1 MLPLVYA
8 VAGFLCARIPD
19 SLTRVFNDLGSMTS
33 FDQYREPLF
42 RLREIVPALV
52 DMLHIEDAVSGEVWK
67 NFDARLLPLVDP
79 NLPLMVA
86 ICGGANA
93 GKSTLF
99 NSLLNERVSPVRGN
113 AGSTRRV
120 LIAVNPQMIE
130 HKSILSS
137 LFDPFGQTPSPVQD
151 PVDLMT
157 PGPPLVTV
165 HEETPKGQILMD
177 TPDFDT
183 GSDDRF
189 VNRDVAR
196 EVLEACNVLIYIV
209 TNTTY
214 NNLENTRFMRHI
226 LTEAGM
232 RRCIL
237 VYNCSRT
244 LDDRQVRA
252 HLKTTATNL
261 YGAAKDEYLIGCYRT
276 DTSDAVAAGEALMRL
291 RPVPAG
297 EPDIMN
303 LLADLD
309 PRQIRERQ
317 IQTMLEAFVRHVG
330 QVVTESKTVR
340 DEIDL
345 YTGALHLTLGRAVQQ
360 SLVSFPLKSIMRRL
374 NDIWLETSP
383 PHLKFF
389 RGVGN
394 LIGKPARVIL
404 SLVKPSVDGDAGENS
419 GTAGTVD
426 PLERIKSDLLGSAAE
441 LRDSLLAEEIIVET
455 IAKDAIGVR
464 LITLV
469 DRIRLQRDLS
479 EKELPSRHIASAT
492 GTVTVHAA
500 APVCSKKIRHDLDR
514 RPWTDTAQWVIA
526 AAKDVLDIS
535 EDTALNEELT
545 NLVGEFRRRMNF
557 LQKTRESFFAS
568 LNVLPATLGIA
579 YILTTGDPV
588 GGSGIYA
595 KLHGLFGMH
604 DLWALVSIPA
614 SAGIDETGR
623 KDLSDMLEP
632 VVKRWIENRAHIV
645 KQVFEETI
653 AGEVI
658 RQMENTAADAA
669 KLTLAVEETLASI
682 S

>member
-1 MLPLVYA
+1 MAPVHKVFRL
-8 VAGFLCARIPD
+8 FD
-19 SLTRVFNDLGSMTS
+19 RVFNELSSMTS

-42 RLREIVPALV
+42 RLRDIVPGLV
-52 DMLHIEDAVSGEVWK
+52 DMLHIEGAVSGEVWK
-67 NFDARLLPLVDP
+67 NLDARLLPLVDP
-79 NLPLMVA
+79 ELPLMVA

-120 LIAVNPQMIE
+120 LIAVHPEMIAR
-130 HKSILSS
+130 KSVLSS
-137 LFDPFGQTPSPVQD
+137 LFDPFGQTPRPLESPK
-151 PVDLMT
+151 DLMA
-157 PGPPLVTV
+157 PGPPLVSA
-165 HEETPKGQILMD
+165 HGDIPKGQILMD

-214 NNLENTRFMRHI
+214 NNLENTRFMRQV

-244 LDDRQVRA
+244 LDDQQVRD
-252 HLKTTATNL
+252 HLETTATNL
-261 YGAAKDEYLIGCYRT
+261 YGGEKEEYLIGCYRT
-276 DTSDAVAAGEALMRL
+276 DTSDAVAAGKALMRL
-291 RPVPAG
+291 RPVQAG
-297 EPDIMN
+297 APDIMN

-317 IQTMLEAFVRHVG
+317 IQTMLEAFVRHVR
-330 QVVTESKTVR
+330 QVVTESKTVQ

-345 YTGALHLTLGRAVQQ
+345 YTGALHLTLGRAVQH
-360 SLVSFPLKSIMRRL
+360 SLVSFPLKRIMRRL
-374 NDIWLETSP
+374 NEIWLETSP

-394 LIGKPARVIL
+394 LIGKPARAIL
-404 SLVKPSVDGDAGENS
+404 SLVKPSTDGEAREAS
-419 GTAGTVD
+419 GTAGTID
-426 PLERIKSDLLGSAAE
+426 PLERIKSDLLGSAGE
-441 LRDSLLAEEIIVET
+441 LRDSLMAEEIIAET
-455 IAKDAIGVR
+455 IAKDPIGVR

-469 DRIRLQRDLS
+469 DRIRVQRDLN

-500 APVCSKKIRHDLDR
+500 APLCSNKIRRDLDH
-514 RPWTDTAQWVIA
+514 RPWTDTAQRVVA

-535 EDTALNEELT
+535 EDAALNRELT

-604 DLWALVSIPA
+604 DLWALVTIPA

-632 VVKRWIENRAHIV
+632 VVKRWIENRSHIV

-653 AGEVI
+653 AGDVI
-658 RQMENTAADAA
+658 RQMESTAADAA
-669 KLTLAVEETLASI
+669 KLILAAEETLESI

>member
-1 MLPLVYA
+1 M
-8 VAGFLCARIPD
+8 
-19 SLTRVFNDLGSMTS
+19 
-33 FDQYREPLF
+33 
-42 RLREIVPALV
+42 PALV

-67 NFDARLLPLVDP
+67 NLDARLLPLVDP

-120 LIAVNPQMIE
+120 LIAINPQMIE
-130 HKSILSS
+130 HKSILSN

-151 PVDLMT
+151 PMDLMT

-165 HEETPKGQILMD
+165 HEDTPKGQILMD

-244 LDDRQVRA
+244 LDDQQVRA
-252 HLKTTATNL
+252 HLETTATNL
-261 YGAAKDEYLIGCYRT
+261 YGAARGDYLIGCYRT

-317 IQTMLEAFVRHVG
+317 IQTMLEAFVQHVG

-394 LIGKPARVIL
+394 LIGKPARIIL
-404 SLVKPSVDGDAGENS
+404 SLVKPSVDGDAGEKS

-514 RPWTDTAQWVIA
+514 RPWTDTAQRVIA

-535 EDTALNEELT
+535 EDTALNQELI

-604 DLWALVSIPA
+604 DLWALVTIPA

>member
-1 MLPLVYA
+1 
-8 VAGFLCARIPD
+8 
-19 SLTRVFNDLGSMTS
+19 MTV

-42 RLREIVPALV
+42 RLRDIVPGLV
-52 DMLHIEDAVSGEVWK
+52 DLLHIEGAVSGEAWK
-67 NFDARLLPLVDP
+67 NLDARLLPLVDP
-79 NLPLMVA
+79 HLPLMVA

-99 NSLLNERVSPVRGN
+99 NSLLSVRVSPVRGN

-120 LIAVNPQMIE
+120 LIAVHPQMIE
-130 HKSILSS
+130 RKNVLAS
-137 LFDPFGQTPSPVQD
+137 LFAPFGQPPRSLENSS
-151 PVDLMT
+151 DLMI

-165 HEETPKGQILMD
+165 HEDTPQGQVLMD

-189 VNRDVAR
+189 INRDVAR

-214 NNLENTRFMRHI
+214 NNLENTRFMRQI
-226 LTEAGM
+226 LTETGM

-244 LDDRQVRA
+244 LDDRQARD
-252 HLKTTATNL
+252 HLDTTATNL
-261 YGAAKDEYLIGCYRT
+261 YGEEKSEYLMGCYRT

-291 RPVPAG
+291 RPLQAG
-297 EPDIMN
+297 APDIMT
-303 LLADLD
+303 LLANLD

-317 IQTMLEAFVRHVG
+317 IQTMLAAFVRHVRH
-330 QVVTESKTVR
+330 VVAEAATVR

-345 YTGALHLTLGRAVQQ
+345 YAGSLSLALGRAVQQ
-360 SLVSFPLKSIMRRL
+360 SLVSFPLKRIMGRL
-374 NDIWLETSP
+374 NEIWLETSP

-389 RGVGN
+389 RGVGS
-394 LIGKPARVIL
+394 LIGKPARAIL
-404 SLVKPSVDGDAGENS
+404 SLVKPSRGGDPGE
-419 GTAGTVD
+419 GGRTAGTVE
-426 PLERIKSDLLGSAAE
+426 PLEKIKSDLLGSASE
-441 LRDSLLAEEIIVET
+441 LRDGILAEEIIAET
-455 IAKDAIGVR
+455 IAKDPIGVG
-464 LITLV
+464 LSTLV

-479 EKELPSRHIASAT
+479 EKELPSRRIATAT
-492 GTVTVHAA
+492 GTVTVHVA
-500 APVCSKKIRHDLDR
+500 APACSKEIRQELDR
-514 RPWTDTAQWVIA
+514 RPWSQTAERIIA
-526 AAKDVLDIS
+526 AAGDVLDIS
-535 EDTALNEELT
+535 EDAALNREMT
-545 NLVGEFRRRMNF
+545 DLVGKFRQRMNF

-632 VVKRWIENRAHIV
+632 VVKRWIENRARIV

-653 AGEVI
+653 AGDVI
-658 RQMENTAADAA
+658 RRLETTAADGGKLIHAA
-669 KLTLAVEETLASI
+669 EETLEAFS
-682 S
+682 